1 MSNEE
6 RRDSLA
12 EQAAAW
18 VPPWAPERRTATPD
32 PEPAADPAPEP
43 ASATEATVAPG
54 PQGPDGVPAPE
65 PAATTAPEPDELS
78 ASGSAVT
85 SAPDADVMS
94 VSEPSVASVPE
105 PGAAPAPER
114 TPDGPGG
121 SPEPAGPDSATPA
134 IGAGE
139 PAAEA
144 AGARSAGRRGR
155 GRRAAPEPVP
165 VVLADAELRGA
176 LEAIL
181 LVVDEPVSELVLA
194 QVVEQP
200 AERVGR
206 MLDEIAAGYTAAGYG
221 FELRR
226 AAGGWRLYTR
236 PEYAGY
242 VERFV
247 LDGQS
252 VRLTQ
257 AALETLAVVAYK
269 QPVTRSRISAIRG
282 VNCDGVLRTLVSR
295 GLVEEC
301 GTEPESGA
309 FLYRTT
315 TMFLEKLG
323 LNTVDELP
331 PLAPFLPDN
340 VEELAD
346 ATR

>member
-1 MSNEE
+1 MSDEE

-12 EQAAAW
+12 DQAAAW
-18 VPPWAPERRTATPD
+18 VPPWNRPRPPAP
-32 PEPAADPAPEP
+32 PEPPAPP
-43 ASATEATVAPG
+43 
-54 PQGPDGVPAPE
+54 
-65 PAATTAPEPDELS
+65 PAAREDL
-78 ASGSAVT
+78 GN
-85 SAPDADVMS
+85 
-94 VSEPSVASVPE
+94 
-105 PGAAPAPER
+105 ER
-114 TPDGPGG
+114 PT
-121 SPEPAGPDSATPA
+121 EGPDSSKISLVGEASEAAERADGGEAGDGGQAGDNGTPGVEA
-134 IGAGE
+134 GNRVEAESRDQGERAGAGE
-139 PAAEA
+139 SGT
-144 AGARSAGRRGR
+144 AGERKQRASR
-155 GRRAAPEPVP
+155 RRAAPVP
-165 VVLADAELRGA
+165 PPAPELDDAELRGA

-181 LVVDEPVSELVLA
+181 LVVDEPVSELTLA
-194 QVVEQP
+194 QVLEQSP
-200 AERVGR
+200 ERIGPL
-206 MLDEIAAGYTAAGYG
+206 LDDIAAGYTAAGHG

-236 PEYAGY
+236 PEYATY

-257 AALETLAVVAYK
+257 AALETLAVVAYR

-301 GTEPESGA
+301 GAEPDSGA

-323 LNTVDELP
+323 LNSVDELP

>member
-1 MSNEE
+1 MSDEE

-12 EQAAAW
+12 DQAAAW
-18 VPPWAPERRTATPD
+18 IPPWERPAPQRKPAPGAPDSGAEDAPVPSETDTVDELPAAAAPPAADAETADGETAD
-32 PEPAADPAPEP
+32 AETADGETADAGTAGPEPATDGTPEP
-43 ASATEATVAPG
+43 GPDEDVTAAAVTTAGGAAGSDAGPETAGERGAGGVPKRQPAGRRRATVAP
-54 PQGPDGVPAPE
+54 PPAPE
-65 PAATTAPEPDELS
+65 LD
-78 ASGSAVT
+78 
-85 SAPDADVMS
+85 
-94 VSEPSVASVPE
+94 
-105 PGAAPAPER
+105 
-114 TPDGPGG
+114 
-121 SPEPAGPDSATPA
+121 
-134 IGAGE
+134 
-139 PAAEA
+139 
-144 AGARSAGRRGR
+144 
-155 GRRAAPEPVP
+155 
-165 VVLADAELRGA
+165 DAELRGA

-194 QVVEQP
+194 QVLEQKP
-200 AERVGR
+200 ERIGPV
-206 MLDEIAAGYTAAGYG
+206 LDDIAAGYTAAGHG

-236 PEYAGY
+236 PEYATY

-269 QPVTRSRISAIRG
+269 QPVTRGRVSAIRG

-301 GTEPESGA
+301 GAEPDSGA

-323 LNTVDELP
+323 LDSVADLP
-331 PLAPFLPDN
+331 PLAPFLPDD